1 MDGFLKSFFIGFLG
15 LLAILPVF
23 ILLLVT
29 IIGIPVA
36 LIVLPLA
43 LILATFLG
51 DASVALAVGER
62 IKKTLNFST
71 DSKIF
76 LIAAGL
82 LILELPFLLSGL
94 LLIMEGAAVAGMGIF
109 LLIIGALL
117 NLVLW
122 MVGFGAVIL
131 TRFGGRSKAAP
142 AAPSAPSAPTM
153 TPQPSV
159 PPAGA

>member
-1 MDGFLKSFFIGFLG
+1 DPRQG
-15 LLAILPVF
+15 
-23 ILLLVT
+23 T
-29 IIGIPVA
+29 

-43 LILATFLG
+43 LILATLLG
-51 DASVALAVGER
+51 DTSICLAVGER
-62 IKKTLNFST
+62 IKKTLNFTT

-82 LILELPFLLSGL
+82 LVLEIPFIMGAL
-94 LLIMEGAAVAGMGIF
+94 LLIMEGATVGMAIF
-109 LLIIGALL
+109 LLIFGGLL

-131 TRFGGRSKAAP
+131 TRFGGRGKLAATVPSPP
-142 AAPSAPSAPTM
+142 AAPVF
-153 TPQPSV
+153 PQPST